1 MDRPPTRQSV
11 KMFGKYLRLIAL
23 AKRHWHIV
31 AVMLVSV
38 TALTGSR
45 VLVPFLTGQAVDDIV
60 AKSPISSVLLLAMEI
75 VAVSAASAAFSFGV
89 SYGGQSLGQKL
100 IYDLRNNIFTS
111 IQAQSFSF
119 YDRNETG
126 QLMSRATGDV
136 EAVRRFTAF
145 GLGQLLSNAFLVGGV
160 VVSLFYL
167 DLRLAA
173 IVSVVFPVILFLSWR
188 FSKTQGPFWRL
199 TRKNY
204 GAMNSVL
211 QQNVTGARVVRSF
224 TAEDGEMSRFAA
236 TNQAYRDGIVGSS
249 AVRAVYV
256 PLLSLVI
263 SLALAALYYLG
274 SGPVIAASG
283 AGEPLIAASKLGQL
297 VAAANLLALLSG
309 PSRFL
314 GQLILIGQNGMAG
327 FDRILEVIDAEADVK
342 DRPGA
347 KQLTDVKGEVRFE
360 GVRFGYARAGRE
372 VLKGIDLEIPPGQV
386 VAFVGVSGSGK
397 TTMANLVPRFYD
409 VTGGA
414 VKVDGIDVRDVTLK
428 SLRGNIGLVSQD
440 IFLFSATIREN
451 VCYGRVDASQEEVE
465 RVCRL
470 ARADEF
476 IERFPDRYDTRVG
489 ERGVTLSGGQKQ
501 RIAIARTLLTDP
513 RILILDDSLSSVD
526 AGTEYAIADALKE
539 VVKERTTIIITQRL
553 STLRLAHRIV
563 VFDGGR
569 VVEDGSHGELLAH
582 DGTYAKLYRSQY
594 APQDVPSGEVGP

>member
-1 MDRPPTRQSV
+1 M
-11 KMFGKYLRLIAL
+11 
-23 AKRHWHIV
+23 KRHWQI
-31 AVMLVSV
+31 ATVMFVCV
-38 TALTGSR
+38 TALTGLR
-45 VLVPFLTGQAVDDIV
+45 VLVPFLTGAAINDIV
-60 AKSPISSVLLLAMEI
+60 GRSPVSSVASLAVEI
-75 VAVSAASAAFSFGV
+75 VAVSAAAAAFSFGL
-89 SYGGQSLGQKL
+89 SYGGQALGQKL
-100 IYDLRNNIFTS
+100 IYDIRNTIFTS
-111 IQAQSFSF
+111 IQSQSFSF

-136 EAVRRFTAF
+136 EAVRRFVSF

-160 VVSLFYL
+160 IVSLFYL
-167 DLRLAA
+167 NFFLAA
-173 IVSVVFPVILFLSWR
+173 VVSVVFPLILLLSWR

-199 TRKNY
+199 TRRNY

-211 QQNVTGARVVRSF
+211 QQNVTGARIVRSF
-224 TAEDGEMSRFAA
+224 TAEDGEIARFAA

-263 SLALAALYYLG
+263 SLDLAALYYLG
-274 SGPVIAASG
+274 GGRVIAG
-283 AGEPLIAASKLGQL
+283 TVTIGEL

-327 FDRILEVIDAEADVK
+327 FDRILEIIDAKSEVK
-342 DRPGA
+342 ERPGA
-347 KQLTDVKGEVRFE
+347 APLDAVKGEIRFE
-360 GVRFGYARAGRE
+360 NVKFGYRAGRE
-372 VLKGIDLEIPPGQV
+372 VLKGVSLVIPPRQV
-386 VAFVGVSGSGK
+386 VAFVGLSGSGK
-397 TTMANLVPRFYD
+397 TTMANLIPRFYD
-409 VTGGA
+409 VTEGA
-414 VKVDGIDVRDVTLK
+414 VMIDGRDVRDITLK
-428 SLRGNIGLVSQD
+428 SLRGSVGLVSQD

-451 VCYGRVDASQEEVE
+451 VSYGRTDATREDIE

-476 IERFPDRYDTRVG
+476 IDRFPEKYDTRVG

-513 RILILDDSLSSVD
+513 KILILDDSLSSVD

-539 VVKERTTIIITQRL
+539 VVRQRTTIIITQRL
-553 STLRLAHRIV
+553 STLRLAQRIV

-569 VVEDGSHGELLAH
+569 VVEDGAHEELLARN
-582 DGTYAKLYRSQY
+582 GTYAKLYRSQY
-594 APQDVPSGEVGP
+594 APQEVLTSEEDY

>member
-1 MDRPPTRQSV
+1 MEGRNPKARSTFERYV
-11 KMFGKYLRLIAL
+11 RLVSL
-23 AKRHWHIV
+23 VKRHWQI
-31 AVMLVSV
+31 ATVMFVCV
-38 TALTGSR
+38 TALTGLR
-45 VLVPFLTGQAVDDIV
+45 VLVPFLTGAAINDIV
-60 AKSPISSVLLLAMEI
+60 GRSPVSSVASLAVEI
-75 VAVSAASAAFSFGV
+75 VAVSAAAAAFSFGL
-89 SYGGQSLGQKL
+89 SYGGQALGQKL
-100 IYDLRNNIFTS
+100 IYDIRNTIFTS
-111 IQAQSFSF
+111 IQSQSFSF

-136 EAVRRFTAF
+136 EAVRRFVSF

-160 VVSLFYL
+160 IVSLFYL
-167 DLRLAA
+167 NFFLAA
-173 IVSVVFPVILFLSWR
+173 VVSVVFPLILLLSWR

-199 TRKNY
+199 TRRNY

-211 QQNVTGARVVRSF
+211 QQNVTGARIVRSF
-224 TAEDGEMSRFAA
+224 TAEDGEIARFAA

-263 SLALAALYYLG
+263 SLDLAALYYLG
-274 SGPVIAASG
+274 GGRVIAG
-283 AGEPLIAASKLGQL
+283 TVTIGEL

-327 FDRILEVIDAEADVK
+327 FDRILEIIDAKSEVK
-342 DRPGA
+342 ERPGA
-347 KQLTDVKGEVRFE
+347 APLDAVKGEIRFE
-360 GVRFGYARAGRE
+360 NVKFGYRAGRE
-372 VLKGIDLEIPPGQV
+372 VLKGVSLVIPPRQV
-386 VAFVGVSGSGK
+386 VAFVGLSGSGK
-397 TTMANLVPRFYD
+397 TTMANLIPRFYD
-409 VTGGA
+409 VTEGA
-414 VKVDGIDVRDVTLK
+414 VMIDGRDVRDITLK
-428 SLRGNIGLVSQD
+428 SLRGSVGLVSQD

-451 VCYGRVDASQEEVE
+451 VSYGRTDATREDIE

-476 IERFPDRYDTRVG
+476 IDRFPEKYDTRVG

-513 RILILDDSLSSVD
+513 KILILDDSLSSVD

-539 VVKERTTIIITQRL
+539 VVRQRTTIIITQRL
-553 STLRLAHRIV
+553 STLRLAQRIV

-569 VVEDGSHGELLAH
+569 VVEDGAHEELLARN
-582 DGTYAKLYRSQY
+582 GTYAKLYRSQY
-594 APQDVPSGEVGP
+594 APQEVLTSEEDY

>member
-1 MDRPPTRQSV
+1 MCSTFER
-11 KMFGKYLRLIAL
+11 YIRLVSL
-23 AKRHWHIV
+23 VKRHWQI
-31 AVMLVSV
+31 ATVMFVCV
-38 TALTGSR
+38 TALTGLR
-45 VLVPFLTGQAVDDIV
+45 VLVPFLTGAAINDIV
-60 AKSPISSVLLLAMEI
+60 GRSPVSSVASLAVEI
-75 VAVSAASAAFSFGV
+75 VAVSAAAAAFSFGL
-89 SYGGQSLGQKL
+89 SYGGQALGQKL
-100 IYDLRNNIFTS
+100 IYDIRNTIFTS
-111 IQAQSFSF
+111 IQSQSFSF

-136 EAVRRFTAF
+136 EAVRRFVSF

-160 VVSLFYL
+160 IVSLFYL
-167 DLRLAA
+167 NFFLAA
-173 IVSVVFPVILFLSWR
+173 VVSVVFPLILLLSWR

-199 TRKNY
+199 TRRNY

-211 QQNVTGARVVRSF
+211 QQNVTGARIVRSF
-224 TAEDGEMSRFAA
+224 TAEDGEIARFAA

-263 SLALAALYYLG
+263 SLDLAALYYLG
-274 SGPVIAASG
+274 GGRVIAG
-283 AGEPLIAASKLGQL
+283 TVTIGEL

-327 FDRILEVIDAEADVK
+327 FDRILEIIDAKSEVK
-342 DRPGA
+342 ERPGA
-347 KQLTDVKGEVRFE
+347 APLDAVKGEIRFE
-360 GVRFGYARAGRE
+360 NVKFGYRAGRE
-372 VLKGIDLEIPPGQV
+372 VLKGVSLVIPPRQV
-386 VAFVGVSGSGK
+386 VAFVGLSGSGK
-397 TTMANLVPRFYD
+397 TTMANLIPRFYD
-409 VTGGA
+409 VTEGA
-414 VKVDGIDVRDVTLK
+414 VMIDGRDVRDITLK
-428 SLRGNIGLVSQD
+428 SLRGSVGLVSQD

-451 VCYGRVDASQEEVE
+451 VSYGRTDATREDIE

-476 IERFPDRYDTRVG
+476 IDRFPEKYDTRVG

-513 RILILDDSLSSVD
+513 KILILDDSLSSVD

-539 VVKERTTIIITQRL
+539 VVRQRTTIIITQRL
-553 STLRLAHRIV
+553 STLRLAQRIV

-569 VVEDGSHGELLAH
+569 VVEDGAHEELLARN
-582 DGTYAKLYRSQY
+582 GTYAKLYRSQY
-594 APQDVPSGEVGP
+594 APQEVLTSEEDY

>member
-1 MDRPPTRQSV
+1 MRSTFER
-11 KMFGKYLRLIAL
+11 YIRLVSL
-23 AKRHWHIV
+23 VKRHWQI
-31 AVMLVSV
+31 ATVMFVCV
-38 TALTGSR
+38 TALTGLR
-45 VLVPFLTGQAVDDIV
+45 VLVPFLTGAAINDMVGR
-60 AKSPISSVLLLAMEI
+60 SPVSSVASLAVEI
-75 VAVSAASAAFSFGV
+75 VAVSAAAAAFSFGL
-89 SYGGQSLGQKL
+89 SYGGQALGQKL
-100 IYDLRNNIFTS
+100 IYDIRNTIFTS
-111 IQAQSFSF
+111 IQSQSFSF

-136 EAVRRFTAF
+136 EAVRRFVSF

-160 VVSLFYL
+160 IVSLFYL
-167 DLRLAA
+167 NFFLAA
-173 IVSVVFPVILFLSWR
+173 VVSVVFPLILLLSWR

-199 TRKNY
+199 TRRNY

-211 QQNVTGARVVRSF
+211 QQNVTGARIVRSF
-224 TAEDGEMSRFAA
+224 TAEDGEIARFAA

-263 SLALAALYYLG
+263 SLDLAALYYLG
-274 SGPVIAASG
+274 GGRVIAG
-283 AGEPLIAASKLGQL
+283 TVTIGEL

-327 FDRILEVIDAEADVK
+327 FDRILEIIDAKSEVK
-342 DRPGA
+342 ERPGA
-347 KQLTDVKGEVRFE
+347 APLDAVKGEIRFE
-360 GVRFGYARAGRE
+360 NVKFGYRAGRE
-372 VLKGIDLEIPPGQV
+372 VLKGVSLVIPPGQV
-386 VAFVGVSGSGK
+386 VAFVGLSGSGK
-397 TTMANLVPRFYD
+397 TTMANLIPRFYD
-409 VTGGA
+409 VTEGA
-414 VKVDGIDVRDVTLK
+414 VMIDGRDVRDITLK
-428 SLRGNIGLVSQD
+428 SLRGSVGLVSQD

-451 VCYGRVDASQEEVE
+451 VSYGRTDATREDIE

-476 IERFPDRYDTRVG
+476 IDRFPEKYDTRVG

-513 RILILDDSLSSVD
+513 KILILDDSLSSVD

-539 VVKERTTIIITQRL
+539 VVRQRTTIIITQRL
-553 STLRLAHRIV
+553 STLRLAQRIV

-569 VVEDGSHGELLAH
+569 VVEDGAHEELLARN
-582 DGTYAKLYRSQY
+582 GTYAKLYRSQY
-594 APQDVPSGEVGP
+594 APQEVLTSEEDY

>member
-1 MDRPPTRQSV
+1 LEGRNPKARSTFERYV
-11 KMFGKYLRLIAL
+11 RLVSL
-23 AKRHWHIV
+23 VKRHWQI
-31 AVMLVSV
+31 ATVMFVCV
-38 TALTGSR
+38 TALTGLR
-45 VLVPFLTGQAVDDIV
+45 VLVPFLTGAAINDIV
-60 AKSPISSVLLLAMEI
+60 GRSPVSSVASLAVEI
-75 VAVSAASAAFSFGV
+75 VAVSAAAAAFSFGL
-89 SYGGQSLGQKL
+89 SYGGQALGQKL
-100 IYDLRNNIFTS
+100 IYDIRNTIFTS
-111 IQAQSFSF
+111 IQSQSFSF

-136 EAVRRFTAF
+136 EAVRRFVSF

-160 VVSLFYL
+160 IVSLFYL
-167 DLRLAA
+167 NFFLAA
-173 IVSVVFPVILFLSWR
+173 VVSVVFPLILLLSWR

-199 TRKNY
+199 TRRNY

-211 QQNVTGARVVRSF
+211 QQNVTGARIVRSF
-224 TAEDGEMSRFAA
+224 TAEDGEIARFAA

-263 SLALAALYYLG
+263 SLDLAALYYLG
-274 SGPVIAASG
+274 GGRVIAG
-283 AGEPLIAASKLGQL
+283 TVTIGEL

-327 FDRILEVIDAEADVK
+327 FDRILEIIDAKSEVK
-342 DRPGA
+342 ERPGA
-347 KQLTDVKGEVRFE
+347 APLDAVKGEIRFE
-360 GVRFGYARAGRE
+360 NVKFGYRAGRE
-372 VLKGIDLEIPPGQV
+372 VLKGVSLVIPPRQV
-386 VAFVGVSGSGK
+386 VAFVGLSGSGK
-397 TTMANLVPRFYD
+397 TTMANLIPRFYD
-409 VTGGA
+409 VTEGA
-414 VKVDGIDVRDVTLK
+414 VMIDGRDVRDITLK
-428 SLRGNIGLVSQD
+428 SLRGSVGLVSQD

-451 VCYGRVDASQEEVE
+451 VSYGRTDATREDIE

-476 IERFPDRYDTRVG
+476 IDRFPEKYDTRVG

-513 RILILDDSLSSVD
+513 KILILDDSLSSVD

-539 VVKERTTIIITQRL
+539 VVRQRTTIIITQRL
-553 STLRLAHRIV
+553 STLRLAQRIV

-569 VVEDGSHGELLAH
+569 VVEDGAHEELLARN
-582 DGTYAKLYRSQY
+582 GTYAKLYRSQY
-594 APQDVPSGEVGP
+594 APQEVLTSEEDY